1 MLGLGAACVRAT
13 DFFRVAARSALLLRS
28 AKATRRRGI
37 GLASARRSSSMLVPG
52 QPAKKLAKNQPAA
65 RIPSVLQVASEIA

>member
-1 MLGLGAACVRAT
+1 MLGLGAAVRAT
-13 DFFRVAARSALLLRS
+13 GFFRVAARSALLLRS

-52 QPAKKLAKNQPAA
+52 QPAKKLAKKPTGSQDP
-65 RIPSVLQVASEIA
+65 